1 MRNIRKG
8 LFITGAIV
16 MMGLG
21 LTGCAKTGGS
31 TDEVSDSA
39 VEAEDLPG
47 AEAPDG
53 NGADEETPEGEG
65 ADNEGGQHA
74 DSSDNGQKDA
84 ELSSLR
90 YIPDEK
96 GDLLGDI
103 CEIGDGQFTV
113 TEIYTESN
121 DDGSET
127 MVSVAEGSE
136 GASPKITVSYD
147 ENTVFEKQKIWDG
160 GAGHEER
167 EGSPSD
173 LQKGFTA
180 EMWGSYEGDV
190 FHATAIKVVEVI
202 LK

>member
-16 MMGLG
+16 TMGLG
-21 LTGCAKTGGS
+21 LTGCAKIGES

-39 VEAEDLPG
+39 VEAEDLPE
-47 AEAPDG
+47 AEALDG
-53 NGADEETPEGEG
+53 NGADVEKPEGEG
-65 ADNEGGQHA
+65 TDNEGGQHA

-90 YIPDEK
+90 YIPDEE

-103 CEIGDGQFTV
+103 YEIGDGQFTV

-121 DDGSET
+121 DDGSRT

-167 EGSPSD
+167 EGSASD

-202 LK
+202 LE